1 MKRQIGVGILLALGL
16 LIWGAGHLE
25 PAWSDNPC
33 SLRTLKG
40 TYAYHCSGV
49 HLGTGQPVYVAFA
62 GQDQYH
68 GDGTMSGVYSFS
80 ENGVISHNI
89 SYTGTYTVN
98 PDCTGAFTTTDEHG
112 VVVTA
117 DLFFGRDG
125 EEVYF
130 VLTDGGVVDAAF
142 ERRVSK

>member
-1 MKRQIGVGILLALGL
+1 MKRQIGMGILLALGL
-16 LIWGAGHLE
+16 LIAGAGH
-25 PAWSDNPC
+25 PRQARSDNSC

-49 HLGTGQPVYVAFA
+49 HLGTGETVYVAFA
-62 GQDQYH
+62 GKDQYH

-98 PDCTGAFTTTDEHG
+98 PDCTGAFTTTDENG
-112 VVVTA
+112 VDVHA

-142 ERRVSK
+142 ERRVGK